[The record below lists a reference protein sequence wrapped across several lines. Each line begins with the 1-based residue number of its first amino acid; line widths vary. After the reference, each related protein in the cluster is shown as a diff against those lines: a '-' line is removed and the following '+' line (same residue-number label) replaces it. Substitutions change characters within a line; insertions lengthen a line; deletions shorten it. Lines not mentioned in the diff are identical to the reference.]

1 MPLNLQR
8 KCNDMLGMCQQ
19 CLAMVEIQNA
29 VHNINKKTHSKNEPE
44 IVRCGNRT
52 EWHMIVLTTLGSW
65 LNNPCTN
72 TSRRAQTLTSR
83 AHLTN
88 APYLRLMSEKDG

>member
-44 IVRCGNRT
+44 NVRCGN
-52 EWHMIVLTTLGSW
+52 
-65 LNNPCTN
+65 
-72 TSRRAQTLTSR
+72 
-83 AHLTN
+83 
-88 APYLRLMSEKDG
+88 